1 MDDVTPDLSLIP
13 SKDKE
18 LYISLLEIEMYEHF
32 KNRRKRKPRDQPEN
46 KKSPNVYHKC
56 RIPINVKNSYENP
69 LTFVLN
75 DYNENYK
82 TQ

>member
-1 MDDVTPDLSLIP
+1 MREIELKNNKSGKKILVDDVTPDLSLIP

-46 KKSPNVYHKC
+46 KTIS
-56 RIPINVKNSYENP
+56 
-69 LTFVLN
+69 
-75 DYNENYK
+75 
-82 TQ
+82 

>member
-1 MDDVTPDLSLIP
+1 MREIELKNNTSSKKILVDDITPDLSLIP

-46 KKSPNVYHKC
+46 KKIS
-56 RIPINVKNSYENP
+56 
-69 LTFVLN
+69 
-75 DYNENYK
+75 
-82 TQ
+82 

>member
-1 MDDVTPDLSLIP
+1 MREIELKNNASGKKILVDDVTPDLSLIP

-46 KKSPNVYHKC
+46 KKIS
-56 RIPINVKNSYENP
+56 
-69 LTFVLN
+69 
-75 DYNENYK
+75 
-82 TQ
+82 